1 MKENNNTLLKT
12 LEASDLTNGGLL
24 PREAQNEFVQIIRGT
39 ATLLNQVRFE
49 KKTQRSGDID
59 KMRIGEPITQSATE
73 NALPI
78 SLSQPKFDRVPFN
91 ALKTRSDWNITRE
104 AMLDNIEQDRF
115 DESVMEAMTDRMKID
130 FEMLGIQGDA
140 TTFAADN
147 TPRGLLLRS
156 NDGWDLQTN
165 GCHIVDAAGAEI
177 SKEMFTAG
185 SRAMPDERTEDEG
198 VKWFIARKTLADY
211 VDLYGTRQTDKGD
224 QANMSGVIENLFGYP
239 VQVVPMIPTQQALTV
254 TEATSGWMMGTQYGP
269 FDFDA
274 TNNNMIIN
282 VDAAGATLVTMTVG
296 NLETSEVSALIN
308 AAVGAV
314 VASDAGDGRLLLQST
329 TTGIASTMTL
339 DPVGNDCYTTMGLA
353 VGTDTGTAVAVA
365 DTINEG
371 TFIWLVNPKNFIWV
385 HVLETAVSSE
395 YNQTRDRVEMVTF
408 AYNDFLVEDLDACVK
423 VDNVRRRQL
432 V

>member
-1 MKENNNTLLKT
+1 
-12 LEASDLTNGGLL
+12 
-24 PREAQNEFVQIIRGT
+24 
-39 ATLLNQVRFE
+39 
-49 KKTQRSGDID
+49 
-59 KMRIGEPITQSATE
+59 
-73 NALPI
+73 
-78 SLSQPKFDRVPFN
+78 
-91 ALKTRSDWNITRE
+91 
-104 AMLDNIEQDRF
+104 
-115 DESVMEAMTDRMKID
+115 
-130 FEMLGIQGDA
+130 
-140 TTFAADN
+140 
-147 TPRGLLLRS
+147 
-156 NDGWDLQTN
+156 
-165 GCHIVDAAGAEI
+165 
-177 SKEMFTAG
+177 
-185 SRAMPDERTEDEG
+185 MPDERTEDEG

-224 QANMSGVIENLFGYP
+224 QANMNGVIENLFGYP
-239 VQVVPMIPTQQALTV
+239 VQVVPMIPTQQALVV

-308 AAVGAV
+308 TAVGAT

-329 TTGIASTMTL
+329 TTGGASTVTL

-353 VGTDTGTAVAVA
+353 VGTNTGTAIATP